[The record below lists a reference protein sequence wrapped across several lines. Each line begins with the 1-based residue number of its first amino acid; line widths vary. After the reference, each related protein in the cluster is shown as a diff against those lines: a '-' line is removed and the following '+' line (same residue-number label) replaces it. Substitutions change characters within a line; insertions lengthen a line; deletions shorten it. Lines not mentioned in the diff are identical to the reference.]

1 MDGKYDIDRLF
12 FDMVDKGLAYT
23 SSTWIER
30 AVAQKNHNL
39 KVQLANSRPL
49 AYDIFDVVLLRKERL
64 N

>member
-1 MDGKYDIDRLF
+1 MDGMRDIDRLF

-30 AVAQKNHNL
+30 AVAQKHHNL

-49 AYDIFDVVLLRKERL
+49 AYDAFDVVLLRKEKL